1 MVDWRVAL
9 PGRGMKNSGQAML
22 FRINRC
28 IVDTTAFELRRD
40 DEIVAVQP
48 QVFDLLLLL
57 LENHHR
63 LVTKEEIFQRIWKNR
78 IVSDAALSSRIKTL
92 RQALGDDGTEQGC
105 IRTVRRRGFRLVAP
119 VEALGAPQAASPT
132 AAQATAPGPERAKFV
147 GREEELDLLR
157 SLLAK
162 ACSGRRQ
169 VVFVTGEAGI
179 GKTCLISA
187 FTASSG
193 TASQASIGH
202 AQCIELYGTSE
213 PYLPIFE
220 AMQRLGAEIGID
232 KLAIYLKS
240 FAPTWLAQMPW
251 LGDGAQPTAD
261 AAGAT
266 PQRMLRE
273 LAQALEAMS
282 AARPIVLW
290 LEDLHWSDRS
300 TLDAISFLARR
311 SEAARLMVI
320 GSYRPAEARAR
331 RHPVEAAK
339 EAIAL
344 NRGCTELA
352 LGFLELKDVA
362 AYLQGRFALAPTE
375 LDELSRFIHGRTDG
389 NPLFVVALSDDLVR
403 SGALR
408 HDALHHDGGWRLA
421 EPVSRIGL
429 TIPDTVQIL
438 IGQQIEQLAAEE
450 RRVLQIAAVSGAEFS
465 AAAVAATPGLDIQAV
480 EEICDR
486 LVQRQQFI
494 VSRGSQ
500 DWPDGTVANRYA
512 FMHAMYQEGLGSR
525 VSEARRIEWQGRI
538 AAREEQAYGAN
549 VRDIAAQ
556 LAVRFEA
563 ARQYDRGVKYLE
575 LAARNALAG
584 NAYIEADRLYG
595 RAIEMLPL
603 AELDD
608 PAKAELRMLLPR
620 SVAVTVTQGYAT
632 DEIDKIHKRAF
643 ALARDCGDQ
652 PTVVRVL
659 HSAWTT
665 CVAQGQLHKARSHAI
680 EISDQA
686 ELTSDKTALL
696 QAHAKLGQTAFHLGE
711 LVMAR
716 TYFDNALALSADMP
730 DEERARVAGYL
741 AWTLWYL
748 GLPDAALRMGQQ
760 TLQLARTLKGHY
772 GLVFALGFAG
782 WVHAFRGELA
792 EAQALV
798 DEQFEMSSEYGLPFW
813 ITWSSCLKGLIQSKR
828 GDYEAGLAR
837 MQQSVVGY
845 RATGARI
852 GLVHFMTELAETALA
867 AGDYGLGLATIEEA
881 RETCA
886 KTGNRY
892 HAADTHRVQGELLI
906 AANRAEEG
914 ELRLLHSLNVARSHG
929 ARSLELRTLI
939 TLARRSP
946 DWLAQLKAAREAFSE
961 GLDTLD
967 LRRADAVLARA

>member
-1 MVDWRVAL
+1 MGL
-9 PGRGMKNSGQAML
+9 QAML

-57 LENHHR
+57 LENRHR

-92 RQALGDDGTEQGC
+92 RQALGDDGTEQGY
-105 IRTVRRRGFRLVAP
+105 IRTIRRRGFRLIAP
-119 VEALGAPQAASPT
+119 VEALGAAEAASPPASQ
-132 AAQATAPGPERAKFV
+132 AAAPIPARPKFV
-147 GREEELDLLR
+147 GREAELSLLGA
-157 SLLAK
+157 LLAK
-162 ACSGRRQ
+162 ARTGRRQ

-179 GKTCLISA
+179 GKTCLVSA
-187 FTASSG
+187 FVSSSAAS
-193 TASQASIGH
+193 SQASIGH

-220 AMQRLGAEIGID
+220 ALQRLGAEIGVD

-251 LGDGAQPTAD
+251 LSDGSQPPAD
-261 AAGAT
+261 VAGAT

-311 SEAARLMVI
+311 SESARLMVI

-331 RHPVEAAK
+331 RHPVQAVK

-344 NRGCTELA
+344 HGVCTELA
-352 LGFLELKDVA
+352 LGFLGLKDVA
-362 AYLQGRFALAPTE
+362 SYLQGRFALEAAE
-375 LDELSRFIHGRTDG
+375 LGELAQFIHGRTDG
-389 NPLFVVALSDDLVR
+389 NPLFAVALTDDLVR

-408 HDALHHDGGWRLA
+408 HDDGGWRLV

-438 IGQQIEQLAAEE
+438 IGQQIENLAAEE

-465 AAAVAATPGLDIQAV
+465 AAAIAATPGLDIQAV

-486 LVQRQQFI
+486 LVQREQFI
-494 VSRGSQ
+494 TSRGSH

-512 FMHAMYQEGLGSR
+512 FVHAMYQEGLSSR
-525 VSEARRIEWQGRI
+525 VSEARRVEWQGRI
-538 AAREEQAYGAN
+538 AAREEQGYGAN

-575 LAARNALAG
+575 LAARNALSG
-584 NAYIEADRLYG
+584 NAYIEAARLFG
-595 RAIEMLPL
+595 KAIDMLPL
-603 AELDD
+603 AQLDD
-608 PAKAELRMLLPR
+608 PSKVELRMLLPR
-620 SVAVTVTQGYAT
+620 SVAVVVTQGYAT
-632 DEIDKIHKRAF
+632 DEIEKIHKRAL
-643 ALARDCGDQ
+643 ALARERGDQ
-652 PTVVRVL
+652 AAVVRVL
-659 HSAWTT
+659 HSVWTT
-665 CVAQGQLHKARSHAI
+665 YVAQGQLHKARSAAI

-696 QAHAKLGQTAFHLGE
+696 QAYAKLGQTSFHLGE
-711 LVMAR
+711 LAMAR
-716 TYFDNALALSADMP
+716 AYFENALAISADMP

-748 GLPDAALRMGQQ
+748 GFPDAACRMGHES
-760 TLQLARTLKGHY
+760 LQLARALKGHY

-782 WVHAFRGELA
+782 WVHSFRGELPEA
-792 EAQALV
+792 EALV
-798 DEQFEMSSEYGLPFW
+798 DEGFEMSSEYGLPFW

-852 GLVHFMTELAETALA
+852 GLVHFMTELAETAMA

-881 RETCA
+881 REICA
-886 KTGNRY
+886 NTGNRY

-914 ELRLLHSLNVARSHG
+914 ELRLLHSLNVARSQG

-939 TLARRSP
+939 SLAKRSP
-946 DWLAQLKAAREAFSE
+946 DWLIQLKATRDGFTE

-967 LRRADAVLARA
+967 LRRADEVLTRV

>member
-1 MVDWRVAL
+1 
-9 PGRGMKNSGQAML
+9 MKDARKAML

-57 LENHHR
+57 LENRHR

-119 VEALGAPQAASPT
+119 VEALGAAEAASPPAPQV
-132 AAQATAPGPERAKFV
+132 AAPVPERPKFV
-147 GREEELDLLR
+147 GREEELGLLGT
-157 SLLAK
+157 LLAK
-162 ACSGRRQ
+162 ACTGRRQ
-169 VVFVTGEAGI
+169 IVFVTGEAGI
-179 GKTCLISA
+179 GKTCLVSA
-187 FTASSG
+187 FVSSSIASSR
-193 TASQASIGH
+193 ASIAH

-220 AMQRLGAEIGID
+220 AMQRLGAEIGVD

-251 LGDGAQPTAD
+251 LSDSSQPPAD
-261 AAGAT
+261 ASGAT

-311 SEAARLMVI
+311 SEAAHLMVI

-331 RHPVEAAK
+331 RHPVEAVK

-344 NRGCTELA
+344 NRASTELA
-352 LGFLELKDVA
+352 LGFLGLKDVA
-362 AYLQGRFALAPTE
+362 AYLQRRFALEAEE
-375 LDELSRFIHGRTDG
+375 LGELSQFIHRRTDG
-389 NPLFVVALSDDLVR
+389 NPLFVVALTDDLVR

-408 HDALHHDGGWRLA
+408 NEGGWRLA

-429 TIPDTVQIL
+429 AIPDTVQIL
-438 IGQQIEQLAAEE
+438 IGQQIESLAAEE

-465 AAAVAATPGLDIQAV
+465 AAGIAATPGLDIQAV

-494 VSRGSQ
+494 TSRGSH

-512 FMHAMYQEGLGSR
+512 FVHAMYQEGLGNR
-525 VSEARRIEWQGRI
+525 VSEARRVEWQGMI
-538 AAREEQAYGAN
+538 AAREEQAYGAK

-563 ARQYDRGVKYLE
+563 ARRYDRSVKYFE

-584 NAYIEADRLYG
+584 NAYIEADRLFG
-595 RAIEMLPL
+595 RAIDMLPL
-603 AELDD
+603 AQLDD

-620 SVAVTVTQGYAT
+620 SVAVIVTQGYAT
-632 DEIDKIHKRAF
+632 DEIDKVHQRALT
-643 ALARDCGDQ
+643 LARERGDQ
-652 PTVVRVL
+652 PAIVRVL
-659 HSAWTT
+659 HSIWTT
-665 CVAQGQLHKARSHAI
+665 YVAQGQLHKARSLAI
-680 EISDQA
+680 EISDNA

-696 QAHAKLGQTAFHLGE
+696 QAHAKLGQTSFHLGE
-711 LVMAR
+711 LAMAR
-716 TYFDNALALSADMP
+716 AYFENALAISADMP

-741 AWTLWYL
+741 SWTLWYL
-748 GLPDAALRMGQQ
+748 GFPDAASRMSEEALRLG
-760 TLQLARTLKGHY
+760 RTFKGHY
-772 GLVFALGFAG
+772 GLVFGLGFAC
-782 WVHAFRGELA
+782 WIHSFRGELA
-792 EAQALV
+792 KAEALV

-828 GDYEAGLAR
+828 GDYEAGMAR
-837 MQQSVVGY
+837 MQRSVIGY
-845 RATGARI
+845 RATGATI
-852 GLVHFMTELAETALA
+852 GLVHFMTELAEASLS
-867 AGDYGLGLATIEEA
+867 AGDYGRGLATIEEA
-881 RETCA
+881 RAICA

-906 AANRAEEG
+906 GANRAEEG
-914 ELRLLHSLNVARSHG
+914 ELRLLHALNVARSHG
-929 ARSLELRTLI
+929 ARSLELRTLT

-946 DWLAQLKAAREAFSE
+946 DWLMQLKTTRDAFTE

-967 LRRADAVLARA
+967 LRRADEVLATA

>member
-1 MVDWRVAL
+1 
-9 PGRGMKNSGQAML
+9 ML

-28 IVDTTAFELRRD
+28 IVDTNAFELRRD
-40 DEIVAVQP
+40 DEIIAVQP

-57 LENHHR
+57 LENRHR

-105 IRTVRRRGFRLVAP
+105 IRTVRRRGFRLVAT
-119 VEALGAPQAASPT
+119 VEPLGADTGSPPAPQAA
-132 AAQATAPGPERAKFV
+132 APITERPKLV
-147 GREEELDLLR
+147 GRKEELSLLD

-162 ACSGRRQ
+162 ACRGRRQ

-179 GKTCLISA
+179 GKTCLVSA
-187 FTASSG
+187 FVSSS
-193 TASQASIGH
+193 TRSPRASIAH

-220 AMQRLGAEIGID
+220 AMQRLGAEIGGD

-251 LGDGAQPTAD
+251 LADGAAPVAD
-261 AAGAT
+261 AAGVT

-311 SEAARLMVI
+311 SEDARLLVI

-331 RHPVEAAK
+331 RHPVQAVK
-339 EAIAL
+339 DAIAL
-344 NRGCTELA
+344 HGACTEMA
-352 LGFLELKDVA
+352 LGFLGPKDVA
-362 AYLQGRFALAPTE
+362 AYLERRFALPPAELGELAP
-375 LDELSRFIHGRTDG
+375 FIHGRTDG
-389 NPLFVVALSDDLVR
+389 NPLFVVALADDLVR
-403 SGALR
+403 S
-408 HDALHHDGGWRLA
+408 DALTHDGGWRLV
-421 EPVSRIGL
+421 EPVSRLGL

-438 IGQQIEQLAAEE
+438 IGQQIESLAAEE
-450 RRVLQIAAVSGAEFS
+450 RRVLQVAAVSGAEFS
-465 AAAVAATPGLDIQAV
+465 TAGVAAASGFDIQAV

-486 LVQRQQFI
+486 LVQRHQFL
-494 VSRGSQ
+494 VGRGSE
-500 DWPDGTVANRYA
+500 DWPDGTVANRYG
-512 FMHAMYQEGLGSR
+512 FVHAMYQEALSSR
-525 VSEARRIEWQGRI
+525 ISEARRVDWQGRI
-538 AAREEQAYGAN
+538 AAREEQAYGAGA
-549 VRDIAAQ
+549 REIAAQ

-563 ARQYDRGVKYLE
+563 ARQYDRAVRYFE

-595 RAIEMLPL
+595 KAIEMLPL
-603 AELDD
+603 AQLDD
-608 PAKAELRMLLPR
+608 PDKAELRMLLPR
-620 SVAVTVTQGYAT
+620 SVAVIVTQGYST
-632 DEIDKIHKRAF
+632 QETDKIHKRALT
-643 ALARDCGDQ
+643 LARGCGDQ
-652 PTVVRVL
+652 PAVVRVL

-665 CVAQGQLHKARSHAI
+665 CVAQGQLHDARAIAI
-680 EISDQA
+680 EVSDHA

-696 QAHAKLGQTAFHLGE
+696 QAHAKLGQTCFHLGE
-711 LVMAR
+711 FAMAR
-716 TYFDNALALSADMP
+716 AYFDSALAISADMP

-748 GLPDAALRMGQQ
+748 GFPDAALRMGQE
-760 TLQLARTLKGHY
+760 TMQLGRALNGHY

-782 WVHAFRGELA
+782 WIHSFRGELP
-792 EAQALV
+792 EAQAMV

-837 MQQSVVGY
+837 MQESVKGY

-867 AGDYGLGLATIEEA
+867 AGDYGLGLATVEEA
-881 RETCA
+881 RAICA

-892 HAADTHRVQGELLI
+892 HAADVHRVQGELLI
-906 AANRAEEG
+906 ATNRAEEG

-929 ARSLELRTLI
+929 ARSLELRTL
-939 TLARRSP
+939 TALAKRSP
-946 DWLAQLKAAREAFSE
+946 DWLLQLKASRDGFAE

-967 LRRADAVLARA
+967 LRRADEVMAHA

>member
-1 MVDWRVAL
+1 
-9 PGRGMKNSGQAML
+9 
-22 FRINRC
+22 
-28 IVDTTAFELRRD
+28 
-40 DEIVAVQP
+40 
-48 QVFDLLLLL
+48 
-57 LENHHR
+57 
-63 LVTKEEIFQRIWKNR
+63 
-78 IVSDAALSSRIKTL
+78 
-92 RQALGDDGTEQGC
+92 
-105 IRTVRRRGFRLVAP
+105 
-119 VEALGAPQAASPT
+119 
-132 AAQATAPGPERAKFV
+132 
-147 GREEELDLLR
+147 
-157 SLLAK
+157 
-162 ACSGRRQ
+162 
-169 VVFVTGEAGI
+169 
-179 GKTCLISA
+179 
-187 FTASSG
+187 
-193 TASQASIGH
+193 
-202 AQCIELYGTSE
+202 
-213 PYLPIFE
+213 
-220 AMQRLGAEIGID
+220 
-232 KLAIYLKS
+232 
-240 FAPTWLAQMPW
+240 
-251 LGDGAQPTAD
+251 
-261 AAGAT
+261 
-266 PQRMLRE
+266 MLRE

-331 RHPVEAAK
+331 RHPVQAAK
-339 EAIAL
+339 DAIAL
-344 NRGCTELA
+344 HGACTELA
-352 LGFLELKDVA
+352 LGFLSLEDVA
-362 AYLQGRFALAPTE
+362 DYLQRRFALEPA
-375 LDELSRFIHGRTDG
+375 ELSELSQFIHGRTDG
-389 NPLFVVALSDDLVR
+389 NPLFVVALADDLVR
-403 SGALR
+403 GEALR
-408 HDALHHDGGWRLA
+408 HDGGWRLA

-438 IGQQIEQLAAEE
+438 IGQQIENLAVEE

-465 AAAVAATPGLDIQAV
+465 AAGIAAAPGLDVQAV

-494 VSRGSQ
+494 VSRGSH

-512 FMHAMYQEGLGSR
+512 FVHAMYQEGLGSR
-525 VSEARRIEWQGRI
+525 VSEARRVEWQGRI
-538 AAREEQAYGAN
+538 AAREEQAYGADA
-549 VRDIAAQ
+549 RDIAAQ

-563 ARQYDRGVKYLE
+563 ARQYDRGVKYFE

-584 NAYIEADRLYG
+584 NAYIEAARLYG
-595 RAIEMLPL
+595 KAIDMLPL
-603 AELDD
+603 AQLDD
-608 PAKAELRMLLPR
+608 PSKIELRMLLPR
-620 SVAVTVTQGYAT
+620 GVAVTVTQGYAT
-632 DEIDKIHKRAF
+632 DEIDKIHKRAL

-652 PTVVRVL
+652 PAVVRVL

-665 CVAQGQLHKARSHAI
+665 CVAQGQLHKARSHGI

-711 LVMAR
+711 LAMAR
-716 TYFDNALALSADMP
+716 AYLENAAAISADMP

-741 AWTLWYL
+741 AWTLWYQ
-748 GLPDAALRMGQQ
+748 GFPDAAFRMGQE
-760 TLQLARTLKGHY
+760 TLQLGRALKGHY

-782 WVHAFRGELA
+782 WVHAFRGELP

-845 RATGARI
+845 RATGAWI

-881 RETCA
+881 REICA

-929 ARSLELRTLI
+929 ARSLELRTLT

-946 DWLAQLKAAREAFSE
+946 EWLMQLKATKEAFTE
-961 GLDTLD
+961 GLDTID
-967 LRRADAVLARA
+967 LRHADEILQRA

>member
-1 MVDWRVAL
+1 
-9 PGRGMKNSGQAML
+9 ML

-57 LENHHR
+57 LENRHR

-119 VEALGAPQAASPT
+119 VEALGAAQAALPP
-132 AAQATAPGPERAKFV
+132 AAQAIGPVPERPEFV
-147 GREEELDLLR
+147 GREEELSLLG

-162 ACSGRRQ
+162 ACAGRRQ

-179 GKTCLISA
+179 GKTCLVSA
-187 FTASSG
+187 FVASPS
-193 TASQASIGH
+193 TSSRATIGH

-220 AMQRLGAEIGID
+220 AMQRLGGEIGAD
-232 KLAIYLKS
+232 KLGLYLKS

-251 LGDGAQPTAD
+251 LGDGTQPPTD
-261 AAGAT
+261 VSGAT

-273 LAQALEAMS
+273 LAQALEAIS
-282 AARPIVLW
+282 AARPVMLW

-331 RHPVEAAK
+331 RHPVETVK
-339 EAIAL
+339 EAISL
-344 NRGCTELA
+344 NRACTEMA
-352 LGFLELKDVA
+352 LGFFGLEDVST
-362 AYLQGRFALAPTE
+362 YLQRRFALEPPD
-375 LDELSRFIHGRTDG
+375 LDELSQFIFCRTDG
-389 NPLFVVALSDDLVR
+389 NPLFVVALADDLVR

-408 HDALHHDGGWRLA
+408 HDALLHDGRWRMA

-438 IGQQIEQLAAEE
+438 IGQQIENLAAEE

-494 VSRGSQ
+494 GSRGSE

-512 FMHAMYQEGLGSR
+512 FVHAMYQEGLSSR
-525 VSEARRIEWQGRI
+525 VSEARRVEWQGMI
-538 AAREEQAYGAN
+538 AAREEQAYGAD

-563 ARQYDRGVKYLE
+563 ARRYDRSAKYFE

-584 NAYIEADRLYG
+584 NAYIEADRLY
-595 RAIEMLPL
+595 RKAIDMLPL
-603 AELDD
+603 AQVDD

-620 SVAVTVTQGYAT
+620 SVAIIVTQGYAT
-632 DEIDKIHKRAF
+632 DEIDKVHQRALT
-643 ALARDCGDQ
+643 LARERGDQ
-652 PTVVRVL
+652 PAVVRVL
-659 HSAWTT
+659 HSIWTT
-665 CVAQGQLHKARSHAI
+665 YVAQGQLHKARSLAI
-680 EISDQA
+680 EISDHA
-686 ELTSDKTALL
+686 ELTSDKSALL
-696 QAHAKLGQTAFHLGE
+696 QAHAKLGQTSFHLGE

-716 TYFDNALALSADMP
+716 AYFENALAISADMP
-730 DEERARVAGYL
+730 DEERARVAGYH

-748 GLPDAALRMGQQ
+748 GFPNAACRMGHEA
-760 TLQLARTLKGHY
+760 LQMGRALKGHY
-772 GLVFALGFAG
+772 GLVFALGFAS
-782 WVHAFRGELA
+782 WVHSFRGELA

-798 DEQFEMSSEYGLPFW
+798 DEQFELSSEYGLPFW

-828 GDYEAGLAR
+828 GDYEAGLMR
-837 MQQSVVGY
+837 MQESVKGY

-852 GLVHFMTELAETALA
+852 GLVHFMTELAETAHA
-867 AGDYGLGLATIEEA
+867 AGDYAFGLATIEEA
-881 RETCA
+881 REICA

-914 ELRLLHSLNVARSHG
+914 ELRLLHSLNVARSQG

-939 TLARRSP
+939 TLAKRSP
-946 DWLAQLKAAREAFSE
+946 DWLMHLKATRDAFTE

-967 LRRADAVLARA
+967 LRRADAALARA

>member
-1 MVDWRVAL
+1 
-9 PGRGMKNSGQAML
+9 ML
-22 FRINRC
+22 FRINHC

-40 DEIVAVQP
+40 DQIVAVQP
-48 QVFDLLLLL
+48 QVFDLLILL
-57 LENHHR
+57 LESRHR

-78 IVSDAALSSRIKTL
+78 IVSDAALSSRVKTL
-92 RQALGDDGTEQGC
+92 RQALGDDGVEQGC

-119 VEALGAPQAASPT
+119 VEELGAVEAAPAQQAATPVP
-132 AAQATAPGPERAKFV
+132 AAPEFV
-147 GREEELDLLR
+147 GREEELGLLGA
-157 SLLAK
+157 LLAK
-162 ACSGRRQ
+162 ACAGRRQ
-169 VVFVTGEAGI
+169 VVFVTGEPGI
-179 GKTCLISA
+179 GKTSLVRTFLSSS
-187 FTASSG
+187 TAS
-193 TASQASIGH
+193 ASLSSTRASIGH

-220 AMQRLGAEIGID
+220 AMQRLGTEIGAD
-232 KLAIYLKS
+232 KLAIYLRS

-251 LGDGAQPTAD
+251 LSDGAQPPAD
-261 AAGAT
+261 VAGAT

-320 GSYRPAEARAR
+320 GSYRPADARAR
-331 RHPVEAAK
+331 RHPVQTAK

-344 NRGCTELA
+344 HGACTELA
-352 LGFLELKDVA
+352 LGLLGLEDVA
-362 AYLQGRFALAPTE
+362 AYLQRRFALEPAE
-375 LDELSRFIHGRTDG
+375 LGELSQFIHGRTDG
-389 NPLFVVALSDDLVR
+389 NPLFVVALADDLVR
-403 SGALR
+403 SDALR
-408 HDALHHDGGWRLA
+408 HDGGWRLA

-438 IGQQIEQLAAEE
+438 IGQQIENLAAEE

-465 AAAVAATPGLDIQAV
+465 AAGIAAGLGLDVEAV

-494 VSRGSQ
+494 TSRGGH

-512 FMHAMYQEGLGSR
+512 FVHAMYQEGLGSR
-525 VSEARRIEWQGRI
+525 VSEARRVEWQGRI
-538 AAREEQAYGAN
+538 AAREEQAYGADA
-549 VRDIAAQ
+549 RDIAAQ

-563 ARQYDRGVKYLE
+563 ARQYDRGVKYFE

-584 NAYIEADRLYG
+584 NAYIEAARLYG
-595 RAIEMLPL
+595 KAIDMLPL
-603 AELDD
+603 AQLDD
-608 PAKAELRMLLPR
+608 RAEVELRMLLPR
-620 SVAVTVTQGYAT
+620 SVAVIATQGYAT
-632 DEIDKIHKRAF
+632 DEIEKVHQRALT
-643 ALARDCGDQ
+643 LARECGDQ
-652 PTVVRVL
+652 PAVVRVL
-659 HSAWTT
+659 HSIWTT
-665 CVAQGQLHKARSHAI
+665 CVAQGQLHRARSLAI
-680 EISDQA
+680 EISDHA

-696 QAHAKLGQTAFHLGE
+696 QAYAKLGQTSFHLGE
-711 LVMAR
+711 LAMAR
-716 TYFDNALALSADMP
+716 AYFENALAISADMP
-730 DEERARVAGYL
+730 DEERPRVAGYL

-748 GLPDAALRMGQQ
+748 GFPDAACRMGQEA
-760 TLQLARTLKGHY
+760 LRLGRTLKGHY
-772 GLVFALGFAG
+772 GLVFGLGFSC

-792 EAQALV
+792 EAKALV
-798 DEQFEMSSEYGLPFW
+798 DEQFEVSSEYGLPFW

-828 GDYEAGLAR
+828 GDYDAGLAR
-837 MQQSVVGY
+837 MQQSLIGY
-845 RATGARI
+845 RATGAQI
-852 GLVHFMTELAETALA
+852 GLVHFMTELAETSLA
-867 AGDYGLGLATIEEA
+867 AGDYSRGLATIEEA
-881 RETCA
+881 RAICA

-906 AANRAEEG
+906 GANRAEEG

-929 ARSLELRTLI
+929 ARSLELRTLT

-946 DWLAQLKAAREAFSE
+946 EWLMQLKAARDGFSE

-967 LRRADAVLARA
+967 LHRADEMLASA

>member
-1 MVDWRVAL
+1 
-9 PGRGMKNSGQAML
+9 MKNGFQAML

-28 IVDTTAFELRRD
+28 IVDTTAFELRRG

-57 LENHHR
+57 LENRHR

-92 RQALGDDGTEQGC
+92 RQVLGDDGVEQGC

-119 VEALGAPQAASPT
+119 VEELGAAEAAPFLQAAAP
-132 AAQATAPGPERAKFV
+132 ATPEFV
-147 GREEELDLLR
+147 GREKELGLLGV
-157 SLLAK
+157 LLAK
-162 ACSGRRQ
+162 TCSGRRQ
-169 VVFVTGEAGI
+169 VVFVTGEPGI
-179 GKTCLISA
+179 GKTSLVRTFVSSSSTSA
-187 FTASSG
+187 R
-193 TASQASIGH
+193 ASIGH

-220 AMQRLGAEIGID
+220 AMQRLGAEIGAD

-240 FAPTWLAQMPW
+240 FGPTWLAQMPW
-251 LGDGAQPTAD
+251 LGDGAQPTVD
-261 AAGAT
+261 TSGAT

-344 NRGCTELA
+344 HGACTELA
-352 LGFLELKDVA
+352 LGFLSLQDVA
-362 AYLQGRFALAPTE
+362 AYLQRRFALAPAE
-375 LDELSRFIHGRTDG
+375 LGELSQFIHGRTDG
-389 NPLFVVALSDDLVR
+389 NPLFVVALADDLVR
-403 SGALR
+403 SNALR
-408 HDALHHDGGWRLA
+408 HDDGWRLA
-421 EPVSRIGL
+421 EPVSRIGR
-429 TIPDTVQIL
+429 TIPETVQIL
-438 IGQQIEQLAAEE
+438 IGQQIENLAAEE

-465 AAAVAATPGLDIQAV
+465 AAGIAAAPGLDIQAV

-494 VSRGSQ
+494 TSRGNE

-512 FMHAMYQEGLGSR
+512 FVHAMYQEGLGSR
-525 VSEARRIEWQGRI
+525 VSEARRVEWQGRI
-538 AAREEQAYGAN
+538 AAREEQGYGAN

-563 ARQYDRGVKYLE
+563 ARQYDRGVKYFE

-595 RAIEMLPL
+595 KAIDMLPL
-603 AELDD
+603 AQLDD
-608 PAKAELRMLLPR
+608 PAKVELRMLLPR
-620 SVAVTVTQGYAT
+620 SVAVIATQGYAT
-632 DEIDKIHKRAF
+632 DEIDKIHQRALT
-643 ALARDCGDQ
+643 LARDRGDT
-652 PTVVRVL
+652 PAMVRVL
-659 HSAWTT
+659 HSIWTT
-665 CVAQGQLHKARSHAI
+665 YLAQGQLHKARSVAI
-680 EISDQA
+680 EISDHA

-696 QAHAKLGQTAFHLGE
+696 QAHAKLGQTSFHLGE
-711 LVMAR
+711 FAMAR
-716 TYFDNALALSADMP
+716 AYFENALAISADMP

-741 AWTLWYL
+741 AWVLWYQ
-748 GLPDAALRMGQQ
+748 GFPDAACRMAHESV
-760 TLQLARTLKGHY
+760 QLARALKGHY
-772 GLVFALGFAG
+772 GLVFVLGFAG
-782 WVHAFRGELA
+782 WIHAFRGELPEA
-792 EAQALV
+792 EALV
-798 DEQFEMSSEYGLPFW
+798 DEGFEMSSEYGLPFW
-813 ITWSSCLKGLIQSKR
+813 ITWTSCVKGLIQSKR

-837 MQQSVVGY
+837 MHQSVIGY
-845 RATGARI
+845 QATGARI

-867 AGDYGLGLATIEEA
+867 AGDYSLGLATIEEA
-881 RETCA
+881 REICT

-892 HAADTHRVQGELLI
+892 YAAETHRIQGELLI
-906 AANRAEEG
+906 GANRAEEG
-914 ELRLLHSLNVARSHG
+914 ELRLLHSLNVARSQG

-946 DWLAQLKAAREAFSE
+946 DWLMQLKAAKDAFTE

-967 LRRADAVLARA
+967 LRRADEVLARA

>member
-1 MVDWRVAL
+1 
-9 PGRGMKNSGQAML
+9 ML

-28 IVDTTAFELRRD
+28 VVDTTAFELRRD
-40 DEIVAVQP
+40 EEIVAVQP

-57 LENHHR
+57 LENRHR

-119 VEALGAPQAASPT
+119 VELLGASAAVAPPAPQPAAPVP
-132 AAQATAPGPERAKFV
+132 APPEFV
-147 GREEELDLLR
+147 GREEELGLLGT
-157 SLLAK
+157 LLAK

-179 GKTCLISA
+179 GKTSLVKT
-187 FTASSG
+187 FLSSP
-193 TASQASIGH
+193 AAAARASIGH

-220 AMQRLGAEIGID
+220 AMQRLGAEIGAE
-232 KLAIYLKS
+232 KLAIYLRS

-251 LGDGAQPTAD
+251 LSDGAQPSGD
-261 AAGAT
+261 GAGVT

-282 AARPIVLW
+282 AARPVVLW

-311 SEAARLMVI
+311 SESARLMVI

-331 RHPVEAAK
+331 RHPVQAVK

-344 NRGCTELA
+344 HGACTELG
-352 LGFLELKDVA
+352 LGFLGLDDVA
-362 AYLQGRFALAPTE
+362 AYLQRRFALEPAE
-375 LDELSRFIHGRTDG
+375 LGELSQFIHGRTDG
-389 NPLFVVALSDDLVR
+389 NPLFVVALADDLVR
-403 SGALR
+403 SDALR
-408 HDALHHDGGWRLA
+408 HGDDGWRLA

-438 IGQQIEQLAAEE
+438 IGQQIENLGAEE

-465 AAAVAATPGLDIQAV
+465 AAAVAATPGLDVQAV

-494 VSRGSQ
+494 TSRGSE

-512 FMHAMYQEGLGSR
+512 FAHAMYQEELGSR
-525 VSEARRIEWQGRI
+525 VSEARRVEWQGRI

-563 ARQYDRGVKYLE
+563 ARQYDRSVKYLE
-575 LAARNALAG
+575 LAARNALSG
-584 NAYIEADRLYG
+584 NAYIEAARLYG
-595 RAIEMLPL
+595 KAVEMLPL
-603 AELDD
+603 AGLDD
-608 PAKAELRMLLPR
+608 PAKVELRMLLPR
-620 SVAVTVTQGYAT
+620 SVAVIVTQGYAT
-632 DEIDKIHKRAF
+632 DEMEKIHHRALD
-643 ALARDCGDQ
+643 LARACGDQ
-652 PTVVRVL
+652 VAMVRVL
-659 HSAWTT
+659 HSIWTT
-665 CVAQGQLHKARSHAI
+665 CVAQGQLHRARSVSI
-680 EISDQA
+680 EISDHA

-696 QAHAKLGQTAFHLGE
+696 QAYAKLGQTSFHLGE

-716 TYFDNALALSADMP
+716 AYFENALAISTDMP
-730 DEERARVAGYL
+730 DEERPRVAGYL

-748 GLPDAALRMGQQ
+748 GFPDAALAMGKEA
-760 TLQLARTLKGHY
+760 LRLGRTLKGHY
-772 GLVFALGFAG
+772 GLVFGLGFAS
-782 WVHAFRGELA
+782 WVHSFRGELS
-792 EAQALV
+792 EADALV
-798 DEQFEMSSEYGLPFW
+798 TEQFELSSDYGLPFW

-837 MQQSVVGY
+837 MQQSVTGY

-867 AGDYGLGLATIEEA
+867 AGDYSLGLATVEEA
-881 RETCA
+881 RSICA
-886 KTGNRY
+886 TTGNRY
-892 HAADTHRVQGELLI
+892 HAADVHRVQGELLI
-906 AANRAEEG
+906 GANRTEEG
-914 ELRLLHSLNVARSHG
+914 ELRLLHSLNVARSQG
-929 ARSLELRTLI
+929 ARSLELRTLT
-939 TLARRSP
+939 TLAKRSP
-946 DWLAQLKAAREAFSE
+946 DWLMQLKGSRDAFTE
-961 GLDTLD
+961 GLDTID
-967 LRRADAVLARA
+967 LRHADEVLARA